1 VTEKKTGPW
10 WRKNRYLV
18 LILIILSIYFT
29 GVFPPV
35 RPHIQ
40 LPAEPVPATIALVVG
55 VISVVVAIALAL
67 LVRRAE
73 MLLLALWI
81 GVLSAIPFF
90 FHFEWTNTMVA
101 VIIADIILMFIA
113 YGVYKASASGKLVP
127 SGFSGAVEALLE
139 VVFNMTEGTAGKWAK
154 SIFPWFATITLLVLV
169 VNWMELIPGVDSIG
183 YFEHIVIEGEEHGT
197 YTVDLGVV
205 KTIVSEAVKGMDV
218 REEAV
223 LFIPFV
229 RVASTDL
236 NFTLALAVTAVI
248 MVQVMGVRS
257 QGGAYFKKFFNTSTF
272 FSKPIFG
279 IIDFFVG
286 ILELVSEFSKILSFT
301 FRLFGNIFAGSVLLF
316 VMGSLLGRLAFL
328 QTGFLMLEFFV
339 GMIQAL
345 VFGLLTMTFMAQA
358 TQGHGGEHQEEAH

>member
-10 WRKNRYLV
+10 WRKNRYIV
-18 LILIILSIYFT
+18 LILIVLSIFFA
-29 GVFPPV
+29 GLFPPV

-40 LPAEPVPATIALVVG
+40 LPAEIVPSGVALVVG
-55 VISVVVAIALAL
+55 GISIITAIILSIA
-67 LVRRAE
+67 VRRAE
-73 MLLLALWI
+73 MLLFALWV
-81 GVLSAIPFF
+81 GVLTALPFLF
-90 FHFEWTNTMVA
+90 NFGWTNTMVA

-113 YGVYKASASGKLVP
+113 YGVYKASVSGKLVP
-127 SGFSGAVEALLE
+127 GGFSGAVEALLE
-139 VVFNMTEGTAGKWAK
+139 LLFNLTEGTAGKWTK
-154 SIFPWFATITLLVLV
+154 TIFPWFATITLLVLI

-183 YFEHIVIEGEEHGT
+183 VFEPLVTQGEHGA
-197 YTVDLGVV
+197 YVLDLGVA
-205 KTIVSEAVKGMDV
+205 KTIVTDLIKGMEV
-218 REEAV
+218 KEEAV
-223 LFIPFV
+223 TLVPFV

-236 NFTLALAVTAVI
+236 NFTLALAVIGVV
-248 MVQVMGVRS
+248 MVQVMGVRA

-286 ILELVSEFSKILSFT
+286 ILELVSEFSKVLSFT

-339 GMIQAL
+339 GLIQAV

-358 TQGHGGEHQEEAH
+358 TQGHGGEHREEAH

>member
-1 VTEKKTGPW
+1 VTEKKKGPW

-18 LILIILSIYFT
+18 LILILLSIYFT
-29 GVFPPV
+29 GIFPPV

-40 LPAEPVPATIALVVG
+40 LPPEHVPATVGLVVG
-55 VISVVVAIALAL
+55 VISVAVAIL
-67 LVRRAE
+67 LSIFVRRAE
-73 MLLLALWI
+73 LLLLALWI
-81 GVLSAIPFF
+81 GVLTALPFF
-90 FHFEWTNTMVA
+90 FHFEMVNTIIA
-101 VIIADIILMFIA
+101 VLIADIILMFIA
-113 YGVYKASASGKLVP
+113 YSVYKATSSGNLVP
-127 SGFSGAVEALLE
+127 HGFSGAIEALLE
-139 VVFNMTEGTAGKWAK
+139 VLFNMTEGTAGKWAR

-183 YFEHIVIEGEEHGT
+183 YFEHIIEEGEHGT

-205 KTIVSEAVKGMDV
+205 KTIVSDAVKGMDV

-236 NFTLALAVTAVI
+236 NFTLALAVTAVV
-248 MVQVMGVRS
+248 MVQVMGVRAH
-257 QGGAYFKKFFNTSTF
+257 GGAYFKKFFNTSTF

-286 ILELVSEFSKILSFT
+286 ILELVSEFSKVLSFT

-358 TQGHGGEHQEEAH
+358 TQGHGEHNEEAH

>member
-1 VTEKKTGPW
+1 VTEKKPGPW

-29 GVFPPV
+29 GQFPPV

-40 LPAEPVPATIALVVG
+40 LPAEVVPSTVALVVG
-55 VISVVVAIALAL
+55 GISVIIAIALSII
-67 LVRRAE
+67 VRRAE

-81 GVLSAIPFF
+81 GGLTALPFF
-90 FHFEWTNTMVA
+90 FHFEWTNTIVA
-101 VIIADIILMFIA
+101 VVIADVILMFIA
-113 YGVYKASASGKLVP
+113 FGVFRASASGKLVP
-127 SGFSGAVEALLE
+127 EGFSGAVEALLE
-139 VVFNMTEGTAGKWAK
+139 VIFNMTEGTAGKWAK

-183 YFEHIVIEGEEHGT
+183 YYEHLVTEGEHGA
-197 YTVDLGVV
+197 YVLDLGFA
-205 KTIVSEAVKGMDV
+205 KTIVSDLIKGMDV

-223 LFIPFV
+223 RLIPFV

-236 NFTLALAVTAVI
+236 NFTLALALIGVV
-248 MVQVMGVRS
+248 MVQVIGVRA
-257 QGGAYFKKFFNTSTF
+257 QGGAYFKKFFYTSTF

-286 ILELVSEFSKILSFT
+286 ILELVSEFSKVLSFT

-339 GMIQAL
+339 GLIQAV

-358 TQGHGGEHQEEAH
+358 TQGHSDHPEEAH